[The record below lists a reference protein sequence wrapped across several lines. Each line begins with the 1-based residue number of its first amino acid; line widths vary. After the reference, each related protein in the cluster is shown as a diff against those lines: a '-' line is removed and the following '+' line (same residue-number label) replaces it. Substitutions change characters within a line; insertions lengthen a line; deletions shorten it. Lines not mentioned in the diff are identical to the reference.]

1 MLTYIDA
8 GYKPSTSNKKPP
20 DTNLIQDMIR
30 RCRPY
35 TSDDETDE
43 SAIPS
48 PPLVMGGN
56 SNPISAALDVLKS
69 SNMELRRIAGS
80 KNPGMSYQKHFSFS
94 EKKER
99 EALNEPSFHDLE
111 ATA

>member
-1 MLTYIDA
+1 M
-8 GYKPSTSNKKPP
+8 
-20 DTNLIQDMIR
+20 IQDMIR

-43 SAIPS
+43 SAISS
-48 PPLVMGGN
+48 PPLVMGGD

-69 SNMELRRIAGS
+69 SNVELRRIAGF
-80 KNPGMSYQKHFSFS
+80 KDPGMSYQKDFSLS
-94 EKKER
+94 EKNKEH

-111 ATA
+111 STA